1 MVTMNSD
8 KSTGRR
14 RMEESQSGGQAA
26 SQGSQPGQG
35 GQGCQGKQPPKP
47 SSQPQ
52 SALRPPTGRPGGAGD
67 GEPGEAGGA
76 GHRPN
81 LLQAK
86 EESPNAAV
94 YKKVGGAQ
102 KNQKPRIGGNPAQK
116 TKGKTCI
123 YIS

>member
-26 SQGSQPGQG
+26 SQGSQAGQG
-35 GQGCQGKQPPKP
+35 SQGCQGKPPPKQV
-47 SSQPQ
+47 SQSQ

-67 GEPGEAGGA
+67 GEPPAGETGGT

-94 YKKVGGAQ
+94 YKKVGPQ
-102 KNQKPRIGGNPAQK
+102 RNTRVSH
-116 TKGKTCI
+116 T
-123 YIS
+123 